1 MIIHV
6 QSLLHACTCIYMH
19 VQVALTLT
27 DIGIEFGSLCIEFEF
42 VYFGSCLVLI
52 IILII
57 IIFRQKVKD
66 YQSATHFLDATT
78 LIRETDDASDE
89 PQVPH
94 KTPIKYIRG
103 EEINLKWS

>member
-1 MIIHV
+1 MHMYT
-6 QSLLHACTCIYMH
+6 LLRPTPY
-19 VQVALTLT
+19 
-27 DIGIEFGSLCIEFEF
+27 
-42 VYFGSCLVLI
+42 SCLVIVI
-52 IILII
+52 IF
-57 IIFRQKVKD
+57 FRQKVKD

-94 KTPIKYIRG
+94 KTPIKYQRD